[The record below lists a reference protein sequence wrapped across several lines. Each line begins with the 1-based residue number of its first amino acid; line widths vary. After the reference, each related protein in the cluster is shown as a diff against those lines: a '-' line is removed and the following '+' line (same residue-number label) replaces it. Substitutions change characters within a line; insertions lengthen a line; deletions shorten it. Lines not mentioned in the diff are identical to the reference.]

1 MCNYDRSFKIAE
13 AVPRRCSVKN
23 VFLKIS
29 QYSQENT
36 FVWVSFLNKLNFIK
50 KETLA
55 HMFSREFCE
64 IFMDTFFWR
73 APPVAA

>member
-1 MCNYDRSFKIAE
+1 MCNYDRLLKIAE
-13 AVPRRCSVKN
+13 AVPRRSSVKN
-23 VFLKIS
+23 MFLKIS